1 MPASVTAVDNLHA
14 DLAALL
20 VFLDDASEVSLR
32 NVADDNLRKA
42 LLLAAA
48 SYFEHRMT
56 QDVIGFVEE
65 VVSKEHVVKWLV
77 RNESGGAAVVR
88 H

>member
-65 VVSKEHVVKWLV
+65 GCIEGARRQVARQE
-77 RNESGGAAVVR
+77 ESGGAAVVR